1 MFTACLFC
9 DAPLVRNDAL
19 EHFPV
24 GRRLAFDPERS
35 RVWVVCDRC
44 ERWNLASPEESGPA
58 AEDCE
63 RRFRATRLRRSTPN
77 VGLARL
83 VEGVDLVRIGRPLRP
98 ELALWRYGD
107 QFGRRRRRHA
117 LLAAGAG
124 AVAVVAATA
133 GLLTGGLALVLPA
146 ATLLPAA
153 RRLDLEVVLRH
164 TVRRHDVVAHVPGTS
179 TPVRARH
186 LDEVRILMGG
196 PWEDGWGL
204 AVSDGTGYH
213 VFAGDEALRMAG
225 RLLARLNAAGATET
239 DVDVAVTL
247 LERHGSAASFFKWAS
262 RRPERE
268 RHRLA
273 GMPVEVRLALEML
286 AHEETERRLMDGE
299 LERLEGQW
307 AREVEIAGIVE
318 GLQ

>member
-1 MFTACLFC
+1 MYATCLFC
-9 DAPLVRNDAL
+9 DAPFPRSDVL
-19 EHFPV
+19 EELPV
-24 GRRLAFDPERS
+24 GRRLAFDPARA
-35 RVWVVCDRC
+35 RVWVVCHRC
-44 ERWNLASPEESGPA
+44 ERWNLVAPDEAGPA
-58 AEDCE
+58 AEACE
-63 RRFRATRLRRSTPN
+63 RRFRATRLRRSTDN

-83 VEGVDLVRIGRPLRP
+83 PAGLDLVRIGRPLRP

-117 LLAAGAG
+117 LLVGGASAAAI
-124 AVAVVAATA
+124 ATATA
-133 GLLTGGLALVLPA
+133 GLLTGGLAAVLPL

-153 RRLDLEVVLRH
+153 RRVDLEALVRH
-164 TVRRHDVVAHVPGTS
+164 TIGRHAVAARLPGVG

-213 VFAGDEALRMAG
+213 VFAGDEALRLAG
-225 RLLARLNAAGATET
+225 RLLAHLNAGGATDD
-239 DVDVAVTL
+239 DVDVACAL
-247 LERHGSAASFFKWAS
+247 LERHGDAHSFFAWAT

-273 GMPVEVRLALEML
+273 GMPVDVRLALEML
-286 AHEETERRLMDGE
+286 AHEETERRLIDRE
-299 LERLEGQW
+299 LVTLESRW
-307 AREVEIAGIVE
+307 HEAAAIADIVDT
-318 GLQ
+318 LD